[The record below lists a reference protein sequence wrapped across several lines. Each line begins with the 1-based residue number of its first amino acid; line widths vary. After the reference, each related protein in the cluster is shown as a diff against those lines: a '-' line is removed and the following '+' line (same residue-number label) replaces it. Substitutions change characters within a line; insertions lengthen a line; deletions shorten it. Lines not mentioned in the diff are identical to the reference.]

1 MIRVIL
7 LIMCKSYINE
17 HVTAR
22 LSLLRIASH
31 AVSGRDVRRDESMNT
46 HASLK
51 NAHLLQH
58 NGRALQPQL
67 HVLCVEDNEAD
78 YRLLTEHIREW
89 DSPSQP
95 KLTRVKTL
103 EEALKIT
110 EGTNGANHFD
120 AVLLDLTLPDS
131 KGEDTFAR
139 LHKVHPHLAVIILSG
154 NNDRELSLQMVQ
166 QGAQDYLS
174 KDALNGELLMR
185 SVLYA
190 VKRQRQRTELMLL
203 NERLRKTTEELLS
216 AQMQLIQAEKL
227 ESLGR
232 IAAGVAH
239 EVKNPLGILQMGVD
253 YLDNHREALG
263 KTGQIVLENMQDAIV
278 RADTI
283 IREMVDFSRSD
294 EFEMKPCSVNDLA
307 ERAIRMVQHEITKRH
322 VVLQKDLAS
331 ALPMVHADQA
341 KLEQVLLNVLMNA
354 LQAMPA
360 GGTMVIRTS
369 LAKVDETRRD
379 QGLREFNEMRR
390 GADIVVMEVRDQGT
404 GIPAELLSRVLEPF
418 FTTKPTGEGTGLG
431 LSVVKRIIEL
441 HRGSLELQNMNN
453 PTGLSVRIALR
464 ALDQTSSDHT
474 MAETALTHLP
484 AANNKP

>member
-1 MIRVIL
+1 MAL
-7 LIMCKSYINE
+7 Q
-17 HVTAR
+17 
-22 LSLLRIASH
+22 
-31 AVSGRDVRRDESMNT
+31 AVSGHDVRRDESMNN
-46 HASLK
+46 HDSLRTADPSK
-51 NAHLLQH
+51 L
-58 NGRALQPQL
+58 NGRASQPHL
-67 HVLCVEDNEAD
+67 LLLCVEDNEAD
-78 YRLLTEHIREW
+78 YRLLTEHMREW
-89 DSPSQP
+89 DSPPQP

-103 EEALKIT
+103 QQALEMID
-110 EGTNGANHFD
+110 GTNVGTFFD

-131 KGEDTFAR
+131 KGEETFAR
-139 LHKVHPHLAVIILSG
+139 LHKAHPHLAVIILSG

-174 KDALNGELLMR
+174 KDALNGELLVR
-185 SVLYA
+185 SILYA

-253 YLDNHREALG
+253 YLDNHRDALG

-294 EFEMKPCSVNDLA
+294 EFEMKPCSANDLA
-307 ERAIRMVQHEITKRH
+307 ERAIRMVQHEITKRR
-322 VVLQKDLAS
+322 VLLEKDLAS

-360 GGTMVIRTS
+360 GGTMIIRTS

-390 GADIVVMEVRDQGT
+390 GADIVVMEVRDQGP

-431 LSVVKRIIEL
+431 LSVVKRIVEL
-441 HRGSLELQNMNN
+441 HRGSLELQNMAD
-453 PTGLSVRIALR
+453 PSGLSVRIALR

-474 MAETALTHLP
+474 MAETPLTHLP
-484 AANNKP
+484 ASNHKP